1 MRRPLPLLCL
11 LALAACD
18 LGPDYTR
25 PAIEVPE
32 AYRATDATAAAAWP
46 EPQWWQ
52 GFRSPELNDL
62 IAQARVANFDLLAA
76 IARVRQADAQVRISG
91 APLLPSLT
99 FSPSAQYQRNALGS
113 SGSFQ
118 GVSFGNKQIENHI
131 YSAEFNASYQVDFW
145 GQNAATYA
153 SAQASL
159 LASKFDQETVA
170 LTVVTSVAD
179 TWFQALSLQDRL
191 AIAQQ
196 NLRTSENVLG
206 AIRGRLTVGTA
217 TALDLS
223 QQLALVQGLRANIP
237 HLTSQRAKQVIA
249 LGILIGRPPE
259 AVNVTPGTLNTLALP
274 PVGAGL
280 PSDLL
285 LRRPDVAN
293 AEAQLVAQNANIK
306 AARAAFFPQVQ
317 LTGSGGLSSIA
328 VNTLFFGP
336 GSTVAALAATATQT
350 IFDNG
355 LKQGQIEQ
363 ARGKY
368 DELVANYRKAVVQA
382 FTDVEDALTA
392 LRYTT
397 EQEALEAQAVAT
409 AQQSVDIAGAQL
421 AAGTIDVTTVLQ
433 AQQTLFTDRDT
444 LAQVRLARFQALVS
458 LYKALGGGW
467 TLPPQDAGEMT
478 K

>member
-1 MRRPLPLLCL
+1 
-11 LALAACD
+11 
-18 LGPDYTR
+18 
-25 PAIEVPE
+25 
-32 AYRATDATAAAAWP
+32 
-46 EPQWWQ
+46 
-52 GFRSPELNDL
+52 
-62 IAQARVANFDLLAA
+62 
-76 IARVRQADAQVRISG
+76 
-91 APLLPSLT
+91 
-99 FSPSAQYQRNALGS
+99 
-113 SGSFQ
+113 
-118 GVSFGNKQIENHI
+118 
-131 YSAEFNASYQVDFW
+131 
-145 GQNAATYA
+145 
-153 SAQASL
+153 
-159 LASKFDQETVA
+159 
-170 LTVVTSVAD
+170 
-179 TWFQALSLQDRL
+179 
-191 AIAQQ
+191 
-196 NLRTSENVLG
+196 
-206 AIRGRLTVGTA
+206 
-217 TALDLS
+217 
-223 QQLALVQGLRANIP
+223 
-237 HLTSQRAKQVIA
+237 
-249 LGILIGRPPE
+249 
-259 AVNVTPGTLNTLALP
+259 VNVTPGTLNTLALP